1 MDHAPEISI
10 IVCSDGRRDGLAA
23 LFGSFARLV
32 LPESGAAEVIL
43 VDNSPRRALQ
53 PAFERLCQDLVLP
66 ARYEAEP
73 RPGLA
78 MAQNRGLEVARGEII
93 AFTDDDCLVAENWLL
108 CLGDHFRR
116 DPALQGLGGR
126 IELHD
131 PADFPVTIRP
141 GLDAEDL
148 DAPDQLFGFLHGC
161 NMAFR
166 RSLFDRIGPFDSRF
180 GAGSVIGSGSDT
192 EFVYR
197 AFKAGCRIAYRPDV
211 LVFHDHGRRRWR
223 QVRSLVNRYQSANGA
238 LLMKHAVAGDD
249 QAKTLLRATMRRPFS
264 ILARRPLALLEV
276 ARALHQTYRF
286 SIGALRFRLLDAQR
300 SWLIPSLDDND
311 SSHGANPPSG

>member
-126 IELHD
+126 IELRD
-131 PADFPVTIRP
+131 PADFPVTIRT

-223 QVRSLVNRYQSANGA
+223 QVRSLVNRYQSANGMHRRTGRDA
-238 LLMKHAVAGDD
+238 SELAASHPRFLPLGLPHSHQSGGGAEGHRPGLARHRMRRSPPWLVTPPSATLMKHRGI
-249 QAKTLLRATMRRPFS
+249 AKTLC
-264 ILARRPLALLEV
+264 
-276 ARALHQTYRF
+276 
-286 SIGALRFRLLDAQR
+286 
-300 SWLIPSLDDND
+300 
-311 SSHGANPPSG
+311 SGCGP